1 MSKFDRFPGGAE
13 ALRKAGYYSA
23 PEAARLTGI
32 PMHSLQNWSQAG
44 FIEPSLNLGPGR
56 NRGKWFS
63 LRDVIGLRAIQSLR
77 DRHISVQRLRQLGDA
92 LRQIKKADKTL
103 EALASSRLVVLE
115 DRTVL
120 LLDNLQLIDLI
131 TRQSVIT
138 QLVAIELRPVI
149 EEMKD
154 RVAVLEATREAKAS

>member
-1 MSKFDRFPGGAE
+1 MSKYDRYPGGAD

-23 PEAARLTGI
+23 DETSRLTGI
-32 PMHSLQNWSQAG
+32 PMHSLQNWHAAG
-44 FIEPSLNLGPGR
+44 FIEASINLGPGR
-56 NRGKWFS
+56 DRGRWFS
-63 LRDVIGLRAIQSLR
+63 LRDVIGLRVIQSLR
-77 DRHISVQRLRQLGDA
+77 DRRISVQRLRQLGEA
-92 LRQIKKADKTL
+92 LKQIKKEDRTL
-103 EALASSRLVVLE
+103 EALASSRLVVLK

-138 QLVAIELRPVI
+138 HLVAIELRPVI

-154 RVAVLEATREAKAS
+154 RIAVLEAKRLAA

>member
-1 MSKFDRFPGGAE
+1 MSRYDRFPGGAE
-13 ALRKAGYYSA
+13 ALRNAGYYSA
-23 PEAARLTGI
+23 AETARLTGI
-32 PMHSLQNWSQAG
+32 PMHSIQNWCTAG
-44 FIEPSLNLGPGR
+44 FIEPSVNLGPGR

-63 LRDVIGLRAIQSLR
+63 LRDVIGLRAIQNLR

-92 LRQIKKADKTL
+92 LRQIKQQDKTL
-103 EALASSRLVVLE
+103 EALASSRLVVLK

-131 TRQSVIT
+131 TRQSVIV

-154 RVAVLEATREAKAS
+154 RIAVLEAVRQAA